1 MSAFYGQVIGSAKT
15 NATRR
20 GYKDITVTAQSWN
33 GSVITRLYYEGD
45 ELMCDLQIA
54 GESSAYGYTVFN
66 GTLEEL
72 KSRLEG
78 ANVD

>member
-1 MSAFYGQVIGSAKT
+1 MSAFYGQVIGHAQTTAS
-15 NATRR
+15 RR
-20 GYKDITVTAQSWN
+20 GHSDIKVTAQSWN
-33 GSVITRLYYEGD
+33 GSVITRLYYDDD

-54 GESSAYGYTVFN
+54 DGSSAFGYTVFN

-78 ANVD
+78 